1 MAIPPST
8 MNSFLH
14 ALRSEIDAVLNRDY
28 NAAADFA
35 ESARLYGQILA
46 IHPELRER
54 MRARYPDLDAEQAV
68 ETIPKILECLASDG
82 QQVHH
87 NGSLLGTDH
96 RHAESRES
104 RQRFKTA

>member
-1 MAIPPST
+1 MRCHMAIPPST

-14 ALRSEIDAVLNRDY
+14 ALRSGIDAVLNRDH

-68 ETIPKILECLASDG
+68 AAIPKILECLAGDG

-87 NGSLLGTDH
+87 NGSLLGPDH
-96 RHAESRES
+96 VKRR
-104 RQRFKTA
+104 TG